1 MNATRGNPVKCLLKG
16 SCKAEFKLNIQ
27 THEWKRYA
35 NCRIEETDDALLLTR
50 EPTMPAPPAAP
61 VSPNGP

>member
-1 MNATRGNPVKCLLKG
+1 MSLRPLLKG

-27 THEWKRYA
+27 THEWKCHAKR
-35 NCRIEETDDALLLTR
+35 RVEVTHDALLLTR
-50 EPTMPAPPAAP
+50 GPTMPTPPAAP